1 MRKQSIS
8 VHAVVYG
15 MKSMASGLIYRSRPF
30 QAFGRGGS
38 GREGGLPSTSRKVLL
53 HRNGCLFPRRRC
65 DNNSGGSEEMAL
77 GCFVAFVSLL
87 LEASCPVL

>member
-8 VHAVVYG
+8 VHAGVYG
-15 MKSMASGLIYRSRPF
+15 MQSVASGLIYRSRPF

-38 GREGGLPSTSRKVLL
+38 GREGLLSTSCKVLL
-53 HRNGCLFPRRRC
+53 HRNGRLFPRRRC